1 MKKIVFIVVLLILLV
16 VAGLGAAG
24 HFGKGPLAPILHKTP
39 TAEEAAAPPPPPP
52 HRILYLGE
60 IITPIVKNHAIE
72 QQIGMDIDIDVFSE
86 GFDKLNSLLPLID
99 HRVRMEMYDFLPNHS
114 DTESDTDRQ
123 AVHDRVT
130 WIVES
135 TVGPNI
141 VRGVTIRTFYSR

>member
-1 MKKIVFIVVLLILLV
+1 MKKYLFIAILLILLV

-24 HFGKGPLAPILHKTP
+24 HFGKGPLAPLLSKP
-39 TAEEAAAPPPPPP
+39 QTAAEDAPAPAPP

-60 IITPIVKNHAIE
+60 IITPLVKNHTIE

-86 GFDKLNSLLPLID
+86 GFDKLNGLLPLID
-99 HRVRMEMYDFLPNHS
+99 HRVRMELYDFLPSHS
-114 DTESDTDRQ
+114 DTHSDADKQ
-123 AVHDRVT
+123 AVHDRVL

>member
-1 MKKIVFIVVLLILLV
+1 MKKLLFIGLLLILLA

-24 HFGKGPLAPILHKTP
+24 HFGKGPLAPLLFKP
-39 TAEEAAAPPPPPP
+39 AVEEAPAPPA

-72 QQIGMDIDIDVFSE
+72 QQIGMDIDIDVFSD
-86 GFDKLNSLLPLID
+86 GYDKLNSLLPLID
-99 HRVRMEMYDFLPNHS
+99 HRVRMELYDFLPNHS
-114 DTESDTDRQ
+114 DTNSDADRQ
-123 AVHDRVT
+123 AVHDRVL

>member
-1 MKKIVFIVVLLILLV
+1 MKKYLFIGLLVILLI

-24 HFGKGPLAPILHKTP
+24 HFGKGPLAPLLFKQAT
-39 TAEEAAAPPPPPP
+39 EEAPPPAP

-60 IITPIVKNHAIE
+60 IITPIVKNHAIQ
-72 QQIGMDIDIDVFSE
+72 QQIGMDIDIDVFAD

-99 HRVRMEMYDFLPNHS
+99 HRVRMELYDFLPNHS
-114 DTESDTDRQ
+114 DTNSDADRQ
-123 AVHDRVT
+123 AVHDRVL

-141 VRGVTIRTFYSR
+141 IRGVTIRTFYSR

>member
-1 MKKIVFIVVLLILLV
+1 MKKYLFIGLLVILLI

-24 HFGKGPLAPILHKTP
+24 HFGKGPLAPMLYKAPAT
-39 TAEEAAAPPPPPP
+39 EEAPPPAPP

-60 IITPIVKNHAIE
+60 IITPLVKNHAIE
-72 QQIGMDIDIDVFSE
+72 QQIGMDIDIDVFSD

-114 DTESDTDRQ
+114 DTDSDTDRQ
-123 AVHDRVT
+123 AVHDRVL

-141 VRGVTIRTFYSR
+141 IRGITIRSFYSR

>member
-1 MKKIVFIVVLLILLV
+1 MKKYLFIGLLIILLA

-24 HFGKGPLAPILHKTP
+24 HFGKGPLAPLLFKP
-39 TAEEAAAPPPPPP
+39 AAEEPPPPAPP

-60 IITPIVKNHAIE
+60 IITPLVKNHAIQ

-86 GFDKLNSLLPLID
+86 GYDKLNNLLPLID
-99 HRVRMEMYDFLPNHS
+99 HRVRMELYDFLPSHS
-114 DTESDTDRQ
+114 DTSSDGDKQ
-123 AVHDRVT
+123 AVHDRVL

-141 VRGVTIRTFYSR
+141 IRGVTIRTFYSR